1 MQIGTAIHELMHTI
15 GFYHEHSRL
24 ERDNYVN
31 ILWQNIAAGKNII
44 HYHLSIKALTNCY
57 ACQRQTAQF

>member
-24 ERDNYVN
+24 ERDDYVN
-31 ILWQNIAAGKNII
+31 ILWQNIAAGKTII
-44 HYHLSIKALTNCY
+44 KHFSIEALINYY
-57 ACQRQTAQF
+57 AR